1 MRTNRDWVAA
11 LPEALDAQCRLLD
24 GFLDHCERERS
35 VRWLFVG
42 CSLARG
48 AADALSDLDLAVGL
62 DPEAFAGTDD
72 GLREALASLGELVAL
87 FGQDWPASCPVRRYF
102 ALYRDRTQIDL
113 TVSEATGTVRL
124 PAGVVLYDPA
134 GLVEVV
140 SDAVLAPRPEEVRL
154 WAASAWE
161 ALLNLGKYV
170 RRGSCWEARRQLEEA
185 RALLFQLWAHAEG
198 VAQARYGVTALYD
211 LEPPRL
217 PVGIGRTLAGLHLA
231 ELAGAGR
238 ALGEL
243 LEVTQ
248 QRLTTSGAELP
259 RPAGALRT
267 RRPRSARGGRALV
280 ERVSCQL
287 VHAKGIEGDRGV
299 GAEISPV
306 PVDRIRLDPRQLLA
320 VIRGRID
327 KARLKDER
335 DLMATPSLEV
345 EEVLEDPRPS
355 FDDDVETELFAQLAS
370 DRVNGALT
378 DVDSSAEE
386 PLKGNSGHGVVAGGD
401 EDGSPP
407 RVHDQRQREHA
418 DARAAHRSLPAGSER
433 VRPAAPP
440 LPWVR
445 QLPAFPKLTPSR
457 ACDGLAMRRGGSASP
472 PWRALW
478 HGRTQ

>member
-24 GFLDHCERERS
+24 GFLDHCERERA

-87 FGQDWPASCPVRRYF
+87 FGQDWPASRPVRRYF

-113 TVSEATGTVRL
+113 TVSEATSTVHL

-161 ALLNLGKYV
+161 ALLNLGKHV

-243 LEVTQ
+243 LEVT
-248 QRLTTSGAELP
+248 
-259 RPAGALRT
+259 
-267 RRPRSARGGRALV
+267 
-280 ERVSCQL
+280 
-287 VHAKGIEGDRGV
+287 
-299 GAEISPV
+299 
-306 PVDRIRLDPRQLLA
+306 
-320 VIRGRID
+320 
-327 KARLKDER
+327 
-335 DLMATPSLEV
+335 
-345 EEVLEDPRPS
+345 
-355 FDDDVETELFAQLAS
+355 
-370 DRVNGALT
+370 
-378 DVDSSAEE
+378 
-386 PLKGNSGHGVVAGGD
+386 
-401 EDGSPP
+401 
-407 RVHDQRQREHA
+407 
-418 DARAAHRSLPAGSER
+418 
-433 VRPAAPP
+433 
-440 LPWVR
+440 
-445 QLPAFPKLTPSR
+445 
-457 ACDGLAMRRGGSASP
+457 
-472 PWRALW
+472 
-478 HGRTQ
+478 